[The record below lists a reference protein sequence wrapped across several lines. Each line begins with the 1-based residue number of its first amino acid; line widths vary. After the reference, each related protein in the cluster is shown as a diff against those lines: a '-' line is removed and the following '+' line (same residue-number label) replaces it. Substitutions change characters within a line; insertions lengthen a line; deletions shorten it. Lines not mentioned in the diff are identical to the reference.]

1 MLGRILNQVVGIRR
15 DVVED
20 NYRLAFPNSTQEEQ
34 QEALNQCYRF
44 FSRAAVDWFKLDE
57 VFQQETVRESGWEH
71 LRKHREDGAILVSGH
86 FGFWEMAAVHVA
98 RRNDGFKVYADEQSN
113 PHSDALINN
122 HRKSMGLE
130 PVTGRSGIKELLQ
143 TVHDGGLVG
152 IMGDQRVGGCFHYVP
167 FFGRS
172 VCTSRIIPYLA
183 RRTGAPVLPMSMYRR
198 DEVIQFNLYEPLA
211 TSLGTMSANDEVNL
225 LIEYN
230 RWLEGE
236 VRKCP
241 SQYFWFHRR
250 WKNSVPVSDLQFDQN
265 SPGLQ
270 SVSAK

>member
-1 MLGRILNQVVGIRR
+1 MLGWVLNRGIGIRR

-20 NYRLAFPNSTQEEQ
+20 NYRRAFPESTAEEE
-34 QEALNQCYRF
+34 QEALDQSYRF
-44 FSRAAVDWFKLDE
+44 FARAAVDWFKLDE
-57 VFQQETVRESGWEH
+57 VYQQETVRESGWEN
-71 LRKHREDGAILVSGH
+71 LREHREGGAILVSGH

-98 RRNDGFKVYADEQSN
+98 RHNDGFPVYADEQSN

-122 HRKSMGLE
+122 HRESMGLE

-143 TVHDGGLVG
+143 TVQNGGLVG
-152 IMGDQRVGGCFHYVP
+152 IMGDRRVGGCFHYVP

-198 DEVIQFNLYEPLA
+198 DEVLQFNLYEPLP
-211 TSLGTMSANDEVNL
+211 TSLGDMQTTDEVDL
-225 LIEYN
+225 LIEFN

-250 WKNSVPVSDLQFDQN
+250 WKNSVPVSEFSRNEYSQ
-265 SPGLQ
+265 
-270 SVSAK
+270 VSKQKQPL